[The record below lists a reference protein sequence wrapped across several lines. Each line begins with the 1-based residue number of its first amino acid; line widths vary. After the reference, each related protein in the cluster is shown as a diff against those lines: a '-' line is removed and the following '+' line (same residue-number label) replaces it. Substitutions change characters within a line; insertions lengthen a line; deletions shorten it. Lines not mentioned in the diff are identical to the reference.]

1 MNIYEA
7 LKQINWKKREYF
19 KYKFPDLRW
28 DKSKPAKTKEEFLR
42 YVGNKTINSFERW
55 EKTQEFKNLVM
66 LYLETK
72 VADDFKEIYSIV
84 VDKSKQGDEKAI
96 KLFLQLQK
104 EVQQNAKLAAK
115 TFEMVDDDNEEE
127 EEEDEL
133 ILD

>member
-28 DKSKPAKTKEEFLR
+28 DKSIPPKTKEDFLR

-84 VDKSKQGDEKAI
+84 VDKSKKGDEKAI

-104 EVQQNAKLAAK
+104 EVQQNAKMAAK
-115 TFEMVDDDNEEE
+115 TFEMVEDEQEEQ